1 MDLHAYEGGAVMLT
15 SQYEQRV
22 KEKNFFLLHNE
33 IFELQLNEYEFKIY
47 AYLIRIEDRRTYQ
60 CIVSYSAI
68 AEAVGFAVNT
78 VAKYVRTLE
87 ERGLIRT
94 EHTEFVTKDGRKR
107 NGRLRYHILPFRQA
121 LDRHRERQLA
131 ELELTTARQRA
142 KAKAEKLSIG
152 FIPAGDGQSA

>member
-1 MDLHAYEGGAVMLT
+1 MDFHAYEGGAVMLT
-15 SQYEQRV
+15 SQYEQRM

-33 IFELQLNEYEFKIY
+33 IFELQLNKYEFYIY
-47 AYLIRIEDRRTYQ
+47 AYLIRIEDRCTYQ

-68 AEAVGFAVNT
+68 AKAVGFAVNT

-107 NGRLRYHILPFRQA
+107 NGCLRYHILPFRQA

-131 ELELTTARQRA
+131 ELELAAAQQKA
-142 KAKAEKLSIG
+142 KAKAEKLGIE
-152 FIPAGDGQSA
+152 FIPAGEGQSA

>member
-1 MDLHAYEGGAVMLT
+1 MLL
-15 SQYEQRV
+15 SQYEQRM

-33 IFELQLNEYEFKIY
+33 IFELRLNEYEFKIY

-60 CIVSYSAI
+60 CIVSYSTI

-107 NGRLRYHILPFRQA
+107 NGCLRYHILPFRQA

-131 ELELTTARQRA
+131 ELELVTARQKAR
-142 KAKAEKLSIG
+142 AKAEKLSIQ
-152 FIPAGDGQSA
+152 FVPAGDGQSA